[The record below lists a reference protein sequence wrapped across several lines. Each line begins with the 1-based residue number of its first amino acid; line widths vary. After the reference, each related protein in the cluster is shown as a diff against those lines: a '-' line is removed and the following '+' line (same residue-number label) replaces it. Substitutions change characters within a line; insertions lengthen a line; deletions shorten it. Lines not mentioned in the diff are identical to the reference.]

1 MKLKPEHLAVIG
13 AASKDAT
20 RLILSG
26 LRVHSDMVAATNSY
40 ALVVMERAV
49 DDEDGN
55 FEAILPPAFVKA
67 ITPEAKRSGSIEL
80 SQNGDGKIEAKSLA
94 LADMETTW
102 RTTAIEG
109 QYPRWQ
115 QYDPKARG
123 QERVVSVRLNAKL
136 LRDLMATLVE
146 AGATDGV
153 YMEVYTPTEDHR
165 HPPLMFVRA
174 DGENPD
180 MLAMIMPM
188 DGDSA
193 HESAWLKRVRAPV
206 DTKGEEESDG

>member
-94 LADMETTW
+94 LAT
-102 RTTAIEG
+102 
-109 QYPRWQ
+109 
-115 QYDPKARG
+115 
-123 QERVVSVRLNAKL
+123 V
-136 LRDLMATLVE
+136 
-146 AGATDGV
+146 
-153 YMEVYTPTEDHR
+153 
-165 HPPLMFVRA
+165 
-174 DGENPD
+174 
-180 MLAMIMPM
+180 
-188 DGDSA
+188 
-193 HESAWLKRVRAPV
+193 
-206 DTKGEEESDG
+206 